1 MTGARIFVAVAYV
14 ILGVSFLASTGLL
27 IREFQDLDWQSLIL
41 AHSHLFLFFPLFGV
55 LALIAYYT
63 PSVVFTH
70 LYWNHLPYGKLR
82 FSVGL
87 LAVAA
92 ISVGVAKWLD
102 TTPRAI
108 WEVAPATLVADQ
120 GDPAGCGGGAS
131 GACRRTPILKAFTK
145 LREMGQAR
153 VGLSRFGRNC
163 ALDELLETPDDM
175 EKERYCFVADAR
187 LKGAACCEAQR
198 RFADV
203 VSRLQADPA
212 TRSLSGRYDAI
223 FLPIKCFFVLIVIA
237 IGGLLAV
244 WRSRIHEHYADM
256 VPSIERGV
264 IIGSLA
270 MLLWPAMDYAYQQT
284 ANVLFGRWGAGPQLR
299 LSLVIAPWA
308 LVLLFYFLTRLGK
321 KGEIVG
327 QVSGVVV
334 AAVAVLRYE
343 ELNDWTVR
351 LLGIGAGRWIVTSL
365 LVVAVIGLLVL
376 LVPRRRRPVD
386 QTAATS

>member
-14 ILGVSFLASTGLL
+14 ILGASFLASTGLM
-27 IREFQDLDWQSLIL
+27 IREFQDLDWPSLVL
-41 AHSHLFLFFPLFGV
+41 AHSHLFLFFPVFGV
-55 LALIAYYT
+55 LALIAYYV

-92 ISVGVAKWLD
+92 VSVGVAKWLD
-102 TTPRAI
+102 ANPRAI
-108 WEVAPATLVADQ
+108 WEVAPTALIADK
-120 GDPAGCGGGAS
+120 GDPAGCGGTG
-131 GACRRTPILKAFTK
+131 GACRRAPILTAFGK
-145 LREMGQAR
+145 LREMGQTR
-153 VGLSRFGRNC
+153 VGLTKFGRNC
-163 ALDELLETPDDM
+163 VLDELLETPEEM
-175 EKERYCFVADAR
+175 ERERYCFAADAR
-187 LKGAACCEAQR
+187 LKGAACCQAQKR
-198 RFADV
+198 LGDE

-212 TRSLSGRYDAI
+212 TRSLAGRYDAI
-223 FLPIKCFFVLIVIA
+223 FLPIKSFFVLIVIA

-244 WRSRIHEHYADM
+244 WRTRIHEHYADR

-270 MLLWPAMDYAYQQT
+270 MLLWPAMDYGYQQT

-351 LLGIGAGRWIVTSL
+351 LLGIGSGRVIVGGL
-365 LVVAVIGLLVL
+365 FVVALIGLLIL
-376 LVPRRRRPVD
+376 LMPRRKKPAD
-386 QTAATS
+386 QSAPS